1 MDAGFVEAEFEGQE
15 MIRSERT
22 ITGKR
27 PDLSTTIEDLAAD
40 IADQFARESTTED
53 SSYVVTLTVERIENR
68 KS

>member
-1 MDAGFVEAEFEGQE
+1 